1 MRQNVSDH
9 LKRLPNQVGQQAMIL
24 TTPMQM
30 KKDTIDVV
38 FLGKPRGL
46 SDLAHRQRKPGQW
59 VGLAVLMV
67 QMMVTE

>member
-1 MRQNVSDH
+1 
-9 LKRLPNQVGQQAMIL
+9 
-24 TTPMQM
+24 M

-59 VGLAVLMV
+59 VGAAVV
-67 QMMVTE
+67 VTEVPWFDLYIQVDNMGVMVLATAHYLKRNIHL

>member
-1 MRQNVSDH
+1 
-9 LKRLPNQVGQQAMIL
+9 
-24 TTPMQM
+24 M

-59 VGLAVLMV
+59 VGLAVMM